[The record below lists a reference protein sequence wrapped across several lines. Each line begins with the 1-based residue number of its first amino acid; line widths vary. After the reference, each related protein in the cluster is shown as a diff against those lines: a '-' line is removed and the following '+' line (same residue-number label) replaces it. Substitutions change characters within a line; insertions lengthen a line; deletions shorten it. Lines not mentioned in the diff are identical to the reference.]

1 MEDVPDRFLYMLALT
16 LIVRLFKQ
24 LIRITPVEPTLFS
37 EIEAIFTHLLVSVF
51 LTTIMLILIY
61 TGLIIS
67 SFFH

>member
-37 EIEAIFTHLLVSVF
+37 EIEAILTHLLVSVF